1 LDDTLYDEST
11 FIKSGFKAVAK
22 YISLEYNL
30 IIENEYKKL
39 LVILENQGRGA
50 VFDHYLEAN
59 GIFTQNLRNKLVG
72 IYRAHQPK
80 IKMKY
85 QDRRILEIIS
95 KKYPTYLVTDGNKKV
110 QESKIKSLNIH
121 RYFKKIFITH
131 HYGIKNAKPSIYCF
145 QKILELEK
153 NNWKELIYVGDNP
166 KKDFINLKKVGAITI
181 RVKQGMY
188 KNYMP
193 KKNFDAEFE
202 INKITEL
209 PKIISKLKEQARFFD

>member
-1 LDDTLYDEST
+1 
-11 FIKSGFKAVAK
+11 
-22 YISLEYNL
+22 
-30 IIENEYKKL
+30 
-39 LVILENQGRGA
+39 
-50 VFDHYLEAN
+50 
-59 GIFTQNLRNKLVG
+59 
-72 IYRAHQPK
+72 
-80 IKMKY
+80 MKY